1 MRAPGPGG
9 GGEAEGWRNSTP
21 TQAQGRCADR
31 QSHRTSPTD
40 PGLASSVPGAQG
52 LVREK
57 YVGTRD
63 GWWSWY
69 GDSFTHSS
77 LSQPTL
83 PSLNIGSQNCW
94 NMLPEGLIER

>member
-52 LVREK
+52 LVREIVCGDK
-57 YVGTRD
+57 
-63 GWWSWY
+63 GWLVELVW
-69 GDSFTHSS
+69 GQLH
-77 LSQPTL
+77 TL
-83 PSLNIGSQNCW
+83 LT
-94 NMLPEGLIER
+94 